1 MLPARLLRATLWAGE
16 ESEEGEEGEESAE
29 GPRRMEAA
37 ERLRWRSGAPP
48 KARRLLHRL

>member
-16 ESEEGEEGEESAE
+16 ENEESEDGEESEE

-37 ERLRWRSGAPP
+37 ERLRWRSGA
-48 KARRLLHRL
+48 AGRIR

>member
-16 ESEEGEEGEESAE
+16 ENEESEEGEE

-48 KARRLLHRL
+48 KALCLLHRL